1 VQVAATS
8 SRADA
13 ERLARKLETYQPR
26 IEPTEVPGKGRYW
39 RVRLG
44 AFATRAEAERFLRS
58 YASRTGSSGLVV
70 ASR

>member
-1 VQVAATS
+1 VQVAATP

-13 ERLARKLETYQPR
+13 DRLAKKLEAYGPR
-26 IEPTEVPGKGRYW
+26 IEPTDVPGKGRYW

-44 AFATRAEAERFLRS
+44 AFDTRAEAERFLKS
-58 YASRTGSSGLVV
+58 YATRTGSTGLVV